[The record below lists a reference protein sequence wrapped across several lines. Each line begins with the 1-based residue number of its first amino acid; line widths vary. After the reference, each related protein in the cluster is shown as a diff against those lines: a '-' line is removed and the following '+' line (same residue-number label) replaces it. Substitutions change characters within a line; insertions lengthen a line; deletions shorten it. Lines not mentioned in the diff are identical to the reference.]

1 MRANKALEP
10 STRAVTAFA
19 GSLRS
24 FVPKRKR
31 RAGYTLA
38 ASAPQARLRAR
49 FAAQRGVNRTNIT
62 HE

>member
-31 RAGYTLA
+31 RAGFTLA